1 MLGSLCSIFYTSSFA
16 YEGSYYSYKTINI
29 VNFVNSCTMQMSK
42 NKELDTYE
50 IFEIC
55 SCVCDKI
62 RINWTEQQYLEMFV
76 GSWQERNK
84 EAHLAL
90 TWYARDCT
98 EPYIKKNDEN
108 SR

>member
-29 VNFVNSCTMQMSK
+29 VNFVNSCTMQMGK
-42 NKELDTYE
+42 NKELDTHE

-98 EPYIKKNDEN
+98 KPYIKKNDEDG
-108 SR
+108 R